1 MLVALEDKV
10 ASVNREAMVLHHKEV
25 MVPHKEVLEEVL
37 VPHKEVSVPHKE
49 VSVPHHKQVASANK
63 DMEPHQEAL
72 HQEASVV
79 TNHNIQ

>member
-10 ASVNREAMVLHHKEV
+10 ASVNREAMVLHHKED
-25 MVPHKEVLEEVL
+25 MVPHKEVM
-37 VPHKEVSVPHKE
+37 VPHKEVSVPHQE